1 MTYISTRVFRRW
13 LQKLADQAPGQ
24 RKRVRDLTKPIN
36 PPKGLD
42 KDLRREQGMTMAE
55 GEDNIKPDRKD
66 IAVKDIYSP
75 NRNSQGV
82 QNLVETGQG
91 FTQKQVQKDKG
102 FENVKNLS
110 QYLIRTEGGSGDG
123 PEGKNL

>member
-1 MTYISTRVFRRW
+1 
-13 LQKLADQAPGQ
+13 
-24 RKRVRDLTKPIN
+24 
-36 PPKGLD
+36 
-42 KDLRREQGMTMAE
+42 MTMAE
-55 GEDNIKPDRKD
+55 GDDNIEPDRKD
-66 IAVKDIYSP
+66 IAVKDIYAP